1 VKRRIRKHLEPFFG
15 GRRMANITTTDIRAY
30 IAKRQSDVVI
40 TRKARR
46 RKLDDD
52 TWVELP
58 AETKAVSNAEINR
71 ELTILKR
78 AFSLAIQAGKLY
90 HKPHI
95 PLLKE
100 DNVRRGFFD
109 DPQIDSVIQHLPEPL
124 DDVIRFAFITGWRI
138 PSEVLTLEWRQ
149 VDFAG
154 GEVRLDPGT
163 TKNSE
168 GRVFPMTQEL
178 RSLLESRQRGVAE
191 LKRTRALLVP
201 WVFYRMVADGRAGE
215 KQPRQ
220 IIAFNKAWAAACKS
234 AGLPGRIPHDLRRS
248 AVRNLVRAAI
258 PERVAMQMTGHKTR
272 SVFERYNIVSDTDLV
287 SAARRLDEVAGHSV
301 GIAKRAATSA
311 ASSPTEIS

>member
-1 VKRRIRKHLEPFFG
+1 
-15 GRRMANITTTDIRAY
+15 MANITTTDIRAY

-178 RSLLESRQRGVAE
+178 RSLLERRQRGVAE
-191 LKRTRALLVP
+191 LKRTRALLG
-201 WVFYRMVADGRAGE
+201 D
-215 KQPRQ
+215 
-220 IIAFNKAWAAACKS
+220 KS
-234 AGLPGRIPHDLRRS
+234 SLSTRPGLRR
-248 AVRNLVRAAI
+248 ARARAYRAAF
-258 PERVAMQMTGHKTR
+258 PTTCV
-272 SVFERYNIVSDTDLV
+272 
-287 SAARRLDEVAGHSV
+287 AARFAIL
-301 GIAKRAATSA
+301 SA
-311 ASSPTEIS
+311 RQSQSAWPCR